1 MFTQKEASYR
11 VRSSTISDCQAQETM
26 WKAVWREMPGQALA
40 LLAIPHENLVNEVA
54 YHVQPNQDQMIPAPD
69 AF

>member
-1 MFTQKEASYR
+1 
-11 VRSSTISDCQAQETM
+11 M